1 MHNKNKKSTS
11 EKINLIFSAFL
22 IFAFIICTYF
32 IGTYSTTI
40 ANDVLKNAVP
50 VILFIVFGLFLFY
63 ATRVGDGKPVY
74 RVSAAVLL
82 LIVCP
87 SLYILLAY
95 LLEALPLHEQIAT
108 YGDTMTKIAA
118 VALGYGLPYSFVSGF
133 ELTCDEVEEIVEDDV
148 AQDSEESTNED
159 SSEELAEEKT
169 ISEYNTEESDPEDA
183 NSTENESD
191 DTEE

>member
-1 MHNKNKKSTS
+1 MKNKKSTS

-32 IGTYSTTI
+32 IGSYSSTI
-40 ANDVLKNAVP
+40 ANDVLRNAVP

-133 ELTCDEVEEIVEDDV
+133 ELAYDDAEETIEDDMN
-148 AQDSEESTNED
+148 QDFEESAQED
-159 SSEELAEEKT
+159 LAEEEEKT
-169 ISEYNTEESDPEDA
+169 ISEYNSEEADPEDA
-183 NSTENESD
+183 NSTENTENESD
-191 DTEE
+191 AAEE

>member
-1 MHNKNKKSTS
+1 MKNKKSTS

-32 IGTYSTTI
+32 IGSYSTSI
-40 ANDVLKNAVP
+40 ANDVLRNAVP

-133 ELTCDEVEEIVEDDV
+133 ELACDNAEELVEEDMVQDVEES
-148 AQDSEESTNED
+148 AQDTSAEE
-159 SSEELAEEKT
+159 EEKT
-169 ISEYNTEESDPEDA
+169 ISEYDTEESDAEDA
-183 NSTENESD
+183 NSTDSTENESEE
-191 DTEE
+191 TEK

>member
-1 MHNKNKKSTS
+1 MKNKKSTS

-32 IGTYSTTI
+32 IGSYSTTI
-40 ANDVLKNAVP
+40 ANDVLRNAVP

-133 ELTCDEVEEIVEDDV
+133 ELACDDAEEIVEDDM
-148 AQDSEESTNED
+148 AQDSEGSAQED
-159 SSEELAEEKT
+159 SAEEEEKT
-169 ISEYNTEESDPEDA
+169 MSEYNTEESDAEDA
-183 NSTENESD
+183 NSTESTENESD
-191 DTEE
+191 ATEE

>member
-1 MHNKNKKSTS
+1 MKNKKSTS

-32 IGTYSTTI
+32 IGSYSTSI
-40 ANDVLKNAVP
+40 ANDVLRNAVP

-133 ELTCDEVEEIVEDDV
+133 ELACDDAEEIVEDDM
-148 AQDSEESTNED
+148 AQDAEESAQ
-159 SSEELAEEKT
+159 EESAEEEEKT
-169 ISEYNTEESDPEDA
+169 MSEYNTEESDAEDA
-183 NSTENESD
+183 NSTDSTENESD
-191 DTEE
+191 ATEE

>member
-1 MHNKNKKSTS
+1 MKNKKSTS

-32 IGTYSTTI
+32 IGSYSTTI
-40 ANDVLKNAVP
+40 ANDVLRNAVP

-133 ELTCDEVEEIVEDDV
+133 ELACDDAEELVEDDM
-148 AQDSEESTNED
+148 AQDTSAEE
-159 SSEELAEEKT
+159 EEKT
-169 ISEYNTEESDPEDA
+169 ISEYNTEESDAEDA
-183 NSTENESD
+183 NSTDNTENESD
-191 DTEE
+191 ATEE